1 MVRERR
7 WLVHSLLRVP
17 KPQHKG
23 RTCAS
28 RLGQTTLSS
37 RQSSTGCS
45 PISSLWSFA
54 AALVDGVNVAPSR
67 FVSPPQRRTATWS
80 GRLVHAGHSYSIPG
94 RVTSPAYELSLE
106 PYSAGSLAP
115 ELQFQEDGTT
125 STGREGVYG
134 DAVTVSA
141 GVGLPISLWARDR
154 GERPNGRLYPVAV
167 TWQRHQGPAA
177 VDFGAVSRA
186 GRERA
191 GEGSEFRTIVT
202 FREPGSYILRARVDN
217 FRAPDS
223 GFDYNCCW
231 SNAYLPVTVV
241 P

>member
-17 KPQHKG
+17 KPQHTG

-45 PISSLWSFA
+45 PISFPVVFRGGFSGRRERGTFAIRIPA
-54 AALVDGVNVAPSR
+54 AAADRDVVWTLS
-67 FVSPPQRRTATWS
+67 
-80 GRLVHAGHSYSIPG
+80 HAGHSYSIPG

-134 DAVTVSA
+134 DAVTVS
-141 GVGLPISLWARDR
+141 GRR
-154 GERPNGRLYPVAV
+154 GATHFTLGPRSGRASERQAVPSCGHVAKAPGASGGRL
-167 TWQRHQGPAA
+167 RRRLSGGP
-177 VDFGAVSRA
+177 GT
-186 GRERA
+186 GR
-191 GEGSEFRTIVT
+191 G
-202 FREPGSYILRARVDN
+202 RVRIPYD
-217 FRAPDS
+217 
-223 GFDYNCCW
+223 CH
-231 SNAYLPVTVV
+231 V